1 MSRASTLAK
10 AVGSNGDIA
19 VSGSTT
25 LGDAAGD
32 NITINASTAS
42 IPNGLNFDSNTLV
55 IDSTNNR
62 VGIGTAS
69 PTVNFDIAGSGVAT
83 TQMIWSRGNADAAF
97 VSSLRTGDAGSAA
110 YQSTIGVD
118 YAGYTDFSRIKFY
131 RASTLG
137 EIHFFTGGLSSN
149 GSEKMRL
156 DSNGNFMV
164 GYTSTSAIANRNID
178 VNGTGDAS
186 FNVRVGG
193 TTCAYLYSTAGQT
206 ILGTNINIPLT
217 FYPNNIKRMS

>member
-69 PTVNFDIAGSGVAT
+69 P
-83 TQMIWSRGNADAAF
+83 ADALNLNTGNKFRATHSGSVYQQIF
-97 VSSLRTGDAGSAA
+97 SS
-110 YQSTIGVD
+110 
-118 YAGYTDFSRIKFY
+118 
-131 RASTLG
+131 AS
-137 EIHFFTGGLSSN
+137 
-149 GSEKMRL
+149 
-156 DSNGNFMV
+156 GNFFITV
-164 GYTSTSAIANRNID
+164 
-178 VNGTGDAS
+178 
-186 FNVRVGG
+186 
-193 TTCAYLYSTAGQT
+193 L
-206 ILGTNINIPLT
+206 
-217 FYPNNIKRMS
+217 